1 MGWLQGMLFAFPGP
15 VEVHFATVCKQKQK
29 GSIKDDE
36 NQYGGINMDLQIDT
50 VDEQI
55 LFYLSQEARH
65 TSAPDIAEKVDVSAP
80 TVRNRIRRLEENG
93 LIRGYH
99 ADIDYQKAGGRLTNH
114 YVCST
119 GNRDR
124 QEMAQRV
131 LDVPGVVN
139 VREIMSG
146 KGDLRITVI
155 GTDTDDLTRI
165 AQQITALGIEID
177 DEDLIHREYFRP
189 YAPFGPRGDELVSP
203 VTGVAG
209 LPGNADVVEII
220 VRKQAPIAG
229 KTLQEANEEGLLP
242 SDVLVVRISRNEESI
257 TPTGET
263 RINEG
268 DFVTINSRSGVT
280 DETLEAFTGP

>member
-1 MGWLQGMLFAFPGP
+1 M
-15 VEVHFATVCKQKQK
+15 
-29 GSIKDDE
+29 S
-36 NQYGGINMDLQIDT
+36 LQIDT

-55 LFYLSQEARH
+55 LYYLTGEARH

-80 TVRNRIRRLEENG
+80 TVRNRIRRLEEAG
-93 LIRGYH
+93 VIRGYH
-99 ADIDYQKAGGRLTNH
+99 ADIDYQKVDGRLTNH

-124 QEMAQRV
+124 EEMAHRV
-131 LDVPGVVN
+131 LDVPGVIN

-146 KGDLRITVI
+146 KGDLRITVV

-165 AQQITALGIEID
+165 AQGIISLGIEID

-189 YAPFGPRGDELVSP
+189 YAPFGPRDEEVASP

-209 LPGNADVVEII
+209 LAGDADVVEVII
-220 VRKQAPIAG
+220 REQAPIAG
-229 KTLQEANEEGLLP
+229 KTLQEANEEGLIP
-242 SDVLVVRISRNEESI
+242 SDVLVVRINRDEGTI

-263 RINEG
+263 LMKEN
-268 DFVTINSRSGVT
+268 DFVTIHSRSGVT
-280 DETLEAFTGP
+280 EETLEAFTGD